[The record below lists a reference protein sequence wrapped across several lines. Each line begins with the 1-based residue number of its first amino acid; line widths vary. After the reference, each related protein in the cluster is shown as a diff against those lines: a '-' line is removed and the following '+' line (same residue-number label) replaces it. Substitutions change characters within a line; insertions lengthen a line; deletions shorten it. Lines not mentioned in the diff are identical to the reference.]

1 MIDNFEIVEIVD
13 GSEVIEIIEI
23 KPRGSLEEFSH
34 LVEAITADNDGHFV
48 TSSTGIRKHFGYSLG
63 YFLAIQGHRH
73 SSS

>member
-23 KPRGSLEEFSH
+23 KPRGILEEFSH

-48 TSSTGIRKHFGYSLG
+48 TSGTGIWKHFGYSLG